1 MDLILDT
8 CALLSLSG
16 IADKRLSRDCLARIQ
31 SATHLYISS
40 CSASEIALK
49 NNRGQLDLGAF
60 QSPEAFWERCIEQYV
75 LSEMSVSGK
84 LFMAAAGLPKHHA
97 DPFDRLIIATA
108 LELKA
113 SIVTYDKLFENYRV
127 RVMH

>member
-16 IADKRLSRDCLARIQ
+16 VADKRLSKDCLAGIQ

-40 CSASEIALK
+40 CSAFEIALK

-60 QSPEAFWERCIEQYV
+60 QSPEAFWERCIDHYALTEV
-75 LSEMSVSGK
+75 SVSGK
-84 LFMAAAGLPKHHA
+84 LFMAAAGLPTHHA

-113 SIVTYDKLFENYRV
+113 SIVTYDKLFENYPV
-127 RVMH
+127 KVMH